1 MRVHGFA
8 RIAQSFATC
17 SASSFLVGGILE
29 LSTLDTSLFSVPGAL
44 NPYLDGCTALSLA
57 TGA

>member
-8 RIAQSFATC
+8 RIAQSFRHLLG
-17 SASSFLVGGILE
+17 FLLFSWGILE

-44 NPYLDGCTALSLA
+44 NPYLEGCTALSLA